1 MAALEDL
8 KREPLKESELRLAV
22 EAVLFSSSKAL
33 AVKEVGQATSAEPR
47 KVKRALGLLKK
58 DYAKRQSALE
68 VVKIGARWS
77 MQLKPRFVPVAAGYA
92 STKIPKNLLK
102 TIALI
107 AYHQPIKQSE
117 LLTMVGQRV
126 YDHVHAL
133 EDLRVVR
140 YIPWGN
146 SKILFTTHRFA
157 EIFGIE
163 GNGRDDI
170 KRWMARQIGIPA
182 ADVERDIKKS
192 REKEKQL
199 GPVIEQNEA
208 ADAQAK
214 AEAAAQAA
222 GGDAAVPAV
231 AGAEASGEE

>member
-8 KREPLKESELRLAV
+8 KRTPLKEGELKMAV

-33 AVKEVGQATSAEPR
+33 SVREIAQAVAGEPR
-47 KVKRALGLLKK
+47 KVKHALTLLKK
-58 DYAKRQSALE
+58 DYAKRQTALE
-68 VVKIGARWS
+68 LAKIGTRWS
-77 MQLKPRFVPVAAGYA
+77 MQLRGRYVPVAAGYA
-92 STKIPKNLLK
+92 STKIPKTLLK

-117 LLTMVGQRV
+117 LLTMVGQKV

-133 EDLRVVR
+133 QDLKVVR

-170 KRWMARQIGIPA
+170 KRWMARQIGIPE

-192 REKEKQL
+192 RAKEKQL

-222 GGDAAVPAV
+222 GGDVAAGTPATTV
-231 AGAEASGEE
+231 ASGEE

>member
-8 KREPLKESELRLAV
+8 KREPLKESELKLAV

-33 AVKEVGQATSAEPR
+33 AVKEISQAVGAKIK
-47 KVKRALGLLKK
+47 KVKRALVLLKRE
-58 DYAKRQSALE
+58 YAKRQTALE
-68 VVKIGARWS
+68 VAKIGTRWTV
-77 MQLKPRFVPVAAGYA
+77 QLKGRYVPVAAGYA

-117 LLTMVGQRV
+117 LLNMVGQRV

-133 EDLRVVR
+133 EDLKVIRH
-140 YIPWGN
+140 IPWGN

-163 GNGRDDI
+163 GNTRDDI
-170 KRWMARQIGIPA
+170 KRWMAKQIGIPA
-182 ADVERDIKKS
+182 DQVERDIKKS
-192 REKEKQL
+192 REKEKQM
-199 GPVIEQNEA
+199 GGAVAENEA
-208 ADAQAK
+208 ADAAAK
-214 AEAAAQAA
+214 AEAAAQVAA
-222 GGDAAVPAV
+222 AADPAAPKV
-231 AGAEASGEE
+231 KDGEE

>member
-1 MAALEDL
+1 M
-8 KREPLKESELRLAV
+8 
-22 EAVLFSSSKAL
+22 
-33 AVKEVGQATSAEPR
+33 
-47 KVKRALGLLKK
+47 KRALTLLKK
-58 DYAKRQSALE
+58 DYVKRQTALE
-68 VVKIGARWS
+68 LAKIGTRWS
-77 MQLKPRFVPVAAGYA
+77 MQLRGRYVPVAAGYA
-92 STKIPKNLLK
+92 STKIPRNLLK

-107 AYHQPIKQSE
+107 AYHQPVKQSE

-126 YDHVHAL
+126 YDHVHGL
-133 EDLRVVR
+133 EDLKVVR
-140 YIPWGN
+140 HIPWGN

-192 REKEKQL
+192 REKEKQME
-199 GPVIEQNEA
+199 PVIAQNEA

-214 AEAAAQAA
+214 AEVAAQAA
-222 GGDAAVPAV
+222 GTEGATDAPAK
-231 AGAEASGEE
+231 GAPAGEE